1 MACEVIVDNI
11 NREDWERYAGNFAD
25 YSIYQ
30 TWPYQQ
36 VRAEMDGQEVSRVV
50 IKDENG
56 HVLTMCQMRIKRIIP
71 LGLRIGYV
79 QWGPLVKGK
88 DGKLK
93 CTVNALMQLRKVY
106 IGNKINILRVV
117 PHIYKDG
124 LGNAVSQ
131 MLVSSGF
138 KFVSN
143 VKPYDTIILSLENSE
158 ENLRKGLHRNWWR
171 NLKKAENAGIE
182 IRRGR
187 ENELFDI
194 LERLYLEALERKG
207 FKGLNPGEFARPQ
220 RMLSGHEKLIVTV
233 AYFDGEP
240 VTALATSNLGDT
252 GLDILA
258 ANNEKGLKCGSSFL
272 AYWNAFDS
280 SRRAGMKRYDLGGID
295 PDSNPNVYQFKSRM
309 GGKEQFHIGAF
320 EGCDNWAI
328 RTIWRMSERVYNLI
342 RK

>member
-1 MACEVIVDNI
+1 
-11 NREDWERYAGNFAD
+11 
-25 YSIYQ
+25 
-30 TWPYQQ
+30 
-36 VRAEMDGQEVSRVV
+36 
-50 IKDENG
+50 
-56 HVLTMCQMRIKRIIP
+56 
-71 LGLRIGYV
+71 
-79 QWGPLVKGK
+79 
-88 DGKLK
+88 
-93 CTVNALMQLRKVY
+93 MQLRKVY

-117 PHIYKDG
+117 PHIYKNG
-124 LGNAVSQ
+124 LGNVVSQ

-158 ENLRKGLHRNWWR
+158 ENLRKGLHRNWRR

-207 FKGLNPGEFARPQ
+207 FKGLNPEEFARPQ

-272 AYWNAFDS
+272 AYWNAFDA

-295 PDSNPNVYQFKSRM
+295 PKSNPTVYQFKSRM
-309 GGKEQFHIGAF
+309 GGEEQFHIGAF
-320 EGCDNWAI
+320 EAYAN
-328 RTIWRMSERVYNLI
+328 SVV
-342 RK
+342 RKMWTVADKIGNKFKK